1 MTVEREIAGFALP
14 FAAGVLSASLFNS
27 LSYHALNAAA
37 MPVCVAGMLFL
48 TTYHKRESANVTI
61 IRCIVFLCAFLTGM
75 FCFSNAAI
83 IETGAMER
91 VGLLTSF
98 AHSCCASVQELIDSL
113 PFENRETPALLKA
126 LLTGEKSSIP
136 RDVTEAFRISGAS
149 HILALSGM
157 HLGIIYGIVS
167 RTLASAGNSRDAI
180 RARSAAIIAICA
192 FYTLAVGAGES
203 IVRAFLFILISEISR
218 LTHRFR
224 SLKQTLMTALIIQ
237 LALSP
242 ASIESVGFQ
251 LSYAAMAG
259 IAFIHPWLQGLW
271 PDEGR
276 KDTLLQR
283 IWNMASMSISCQ
295 LTTGPLAWYYFR
307 SFPTHFLLTNLMAI
321 PLTGLIV
328 PSAILTLVLH
338 ALGIC
343 PAFMIRLT
351 EALVS
356 AMTGSLA
363 IIAEM

>member
-1 MTVEREIAGFALP
+1 
-14 FAAGVLSASLFNS
+14 
-27 LSYHALNAAA
+27 
-37 MPVCVAGMLFL
+37 MPLCAVCIIFL
-48 TTYHKRESANVTI
+48 TTYQKRESPDAALIRWI
-61 IRCIVFLCAFLTGM
+61 IFLCAFLTGM

-83 IETGAMER
+83 IETGATE
-91 VGLLTSF
+91 GAGALTSF
-98 AHSCCASVQELIDSL
+98 AHSCCVSVQEVIDSL
-113 PFENRETPALLKA
+113 PFKDRKTAALIKA

-136 RDVTEAFRISGAS
+136 GDVAEAFRVSGAS

-167 RTLASAGNSRDAI
+167 RTLAFAGNSRDAV
-180 RARSAAIIAICA
+180 RARSMTIIVICA

-203 IVRAFLFILISEISR
+203 IVRAFLFILLSEISR

-224 SLKQTLMTALIIQ
+224 SLRQTLMTALIIQ

-242 ASIESVGFQ
+242 ASIESLGFQ

-259 IAFIHPWLQGLW
+259 IAFIHPWLRGLW
-271 PDEGR
+271 PDTGR
-276 KDTLLQR
+276 KANMLQR

-307 SFPTHFLLTNLMAI
+307 SFPTHFLLTNLIAI

-328 PSAILTLVLH
+328 PSAILTLVMH
-338 ALGIC
+338 SLGIC
-343 PAFMIRLT
+343 PDFLISLT
-351 EALVS
+351 EALTS

-363 IIAEM
+363 VIAEM